1 MSNDTIVLCRALD
14 KNDVGKII
22 GVNGRQARFIKNHS
36 KLEVFSINDEQE
48 YTNWGRT
55 WVNIY
60 MRGAASSI
68 QTALLLIESTLKS
81 YFDRQLQDTREQL
94 EQALVRCQELEE
106 DKFLGPLDA

>member
-1 MSNDTIVLCRALD
+1 MSEDTVGLTRALD

-22 GVNGRQARFIKNHS
+22 GVNGRQAKFIKNHS
-36 KLEVFSINDEQE
+36 KLDVFSINDQQE

-60 MRGAASSI
+60 MRGTTSSI

-81 YFDRQLQDTREQL
+81 YVDRQLQDTREQL

-106 DKFLGPLDA
+106 DKFLRPLED